1 MSKNQE
7 IISDCTLDAGL
18 LEEIISNGLNNMCGV
33 ISTLVNEAMKI
44 EREHHI
50 NASHYE
56 RSDNRNGYANGFK
69 PRKIQTRMGALD
81 VSIPQVRGS
90 EEAFYPKSLERG
102 IRSERA
108 LKLAIAEMYVQGVST
123 RKVEAITKELCGLEI
138 SSTEVSRCAKLLD
151 EELEKFRGRSLNHQ
165 YVYVYLDAQYHKV
178 RYNGSVISIAVLLAA
193 GVNEEGHREIIGVS
207 TSLSEAEVHW
217 REFLKSL
224 QKRGLHGTKLFISD
238 DHSGLKKALQAVFPA
253 TPWQRCLYHLAQN
266 AQSYAPKKSMK
277 EEIAGAVKSIYTRDT
292 VAEAREQIQRVVKK
306 YEKKAPEFVNWL
318 ESNMEEG
325 LVFFKFPKK
334 HHKRIRTVN
343 LLERLHKEIKRR
355 TRVASLFP
363 NKESCLRLVTA
374 IVMEK
379 HEDWAGV
386 CSRYLDMEAKVE

>member
-1 MSKNQE
+1 MSKDQE
-7 IISDCTLDAGL
+7 IINDNNLDAGL
-18 LEEIISNGLNNMCGV
+18 LEEIISNGLSNMCGI
-33 ISTLVNEAMKI
+33 ISQLVNEAMKI
-44 EREHHI
+44 ERERHI
-50 NASHYE
+50 NATHYE

-69 PRKIQTRMGALD
+69 PRKIQTRMGT
-81 VSIPQVRGS
+81 VEFSVPQVRGS
-90 EEAFYPKSLERG
+90 EEPFYPKSLEKG
-102 IRSERA
+102 MRSERA

-151 EELEKFRGRSLNHQ
+151 EELEGFRNRLLHQ
-165 YVYVYLDAQYHKV
+165 PYIYVYLDAQYHKV
-178 RYNGSVISIAVLLAA
+178 RHNGSVISIPVLLAA
-193 GVNEEGHREIIGVS
+193 GVNEEGHREIIGTS

-224 QKRGLHGTKLFISD
+224 QKRGLHGTALFISD
-238 DHSGLKKALQAVFPA
+238 DHPGLKKALRTVFPA
-253 TPWQRCLYHLAQN
+253 VPWQRCLYHLAQN

-277 EEIAGAVKSIYTRDT
+277 EEIAGAVRSIYKRDNID
-292 VAEAREQIQRVVKK
+292 EAKEQIQRVVKK
-306 YEKKAPEFVNWL
+306 YEKEAPEFVNWL

-374 IVMEK
+374 VVVEK
-379 HEDWAGV
+379 HEEWAEV
-386 CSRYLDMEAKVE
+386 RSRYLDMEAKVE